1 MEEKNNKKP
10 FHKKDFRK
18 KGDFKGKKFGGKGK
32 SFGKPAGKP
41 DFKKKRLAPG
51 VEFIDRELGVG
62 IVRQMTDEGVIVAFG
77 DVEKLIPKKK
87 PFQKEGFKKDGF
99 KKQGGFRKDFRA
111 KKDFTPAKEMEKKVF
126 TFDVAPSKEEKR
138 LPSNKW
144 ETVVGLEV
152 TDDTLGKGTVSRI
165 TERGTYVTYEESGER
180 VLYPMGLPNKLLRT
194 AYPETK
200 KEKKET
206 APKGKARTYTVPEDQ
221 APKKAEKPKVEV
233 RPVRESHRGNTHYI
247 ELGVGTPV
255 ASPEFGEGVITDI
268 ADGALVVDF
277 GNTEKTFR
285 YPRAFMEG
293 QIEVVEDSGK

>member
-10 FHKKDFRK
+10 FHKKDFHK

-32 SFGKPAGKP
+32 PFGKKPAGKP
-41 DFKKKRLAPG
+41 DFKKKKLAPG

-62 IVRQMTDEGVIVAFG
+62 IVRQMTEEGVIVAFG

-87 PFQKEGFKKDGF
+87 PFQKDGFKKEGFKKRDGF
-99 KKQGGFRKDFRA
+99 KKDF
-111 KKDFTPAKEMEKKVF
+111 KKDFTPAKPMEKRVF
-126 TFDVAPSKEEKR
+126 TFDAAPAKEEKR

-152 TDDTLGKGTVSRI
+152 TDETLGKGTVSRI

-200 KEKKET
+200 KPKKEA
-206 APKGKARTYTVPEDQ
+206 APKGKARTYTVPE
-221 APKKAEKPKVEV
+221 AEAAKKEAKPKVEV
-233 RPVRESHRGNTHYI
+233 RPVKESHRGNTHYI

-255 ASPEFGEGVITDI
+255 TSPEFGKGVITDI
-268 ADGALVVDF
+268 ADGAMVVDF

-293 QIEVVEDSGK
+293 QIEVVEE